1 MTLGPEEKRRITDV
15 VTEDIHRV
23 GVPVEDAVMGEMN
36 NNKNVLPSFPSGVID
51 FGRLLLQIDPN
62 THLCLSERD

>member
-15 VTEDIHRV
+15 VTEDIHSV
-23 GVPVEDAVMGEMN
+23 GVPVEDAEMGEMN
-36 NNKNVLPSFPSGVID
+36 NNKNVLPSFLSGVID
-51 FGRLLLQIDPN
+51 FGRLLPQIDPN